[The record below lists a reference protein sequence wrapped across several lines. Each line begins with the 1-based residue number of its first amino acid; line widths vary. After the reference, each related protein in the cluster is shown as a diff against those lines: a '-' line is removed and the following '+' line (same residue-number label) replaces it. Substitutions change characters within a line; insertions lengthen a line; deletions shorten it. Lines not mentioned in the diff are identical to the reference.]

1 MWDLIAYHPRGNR
14 DGDYGT
20 PPKLSNMSS
29 PAPWSTLERL
39 ATLKKKK
46 ILQEY
51 FDKSKPCDLR
61 TELF

>member
-29 PAPWSTLERL
+29 RAPWSTLERL
-39 ATLKKKK
+39 ATLKKEKNLTG
-46 ILQEY
+46 IL
-51 FDKSKPCDLR
+51 
-61 TELF
+61 